1 MPKRLLSLDVM
12 RGLIMILLA
21 AESVALYSRLFAVAE
36 GTAFQGMTEQF
47 FHHDWHGLRF
57 WDLIQPGF
65 MTMAGSAM
73 YLSFYYKE
81 KKGISWSDNLPHIL
95 WRSLKLFILGVALHC
110 VYSGKL
116 VWELWNVL
124 TQLAFTTLI
133 AYLIIRKSYLF
144 QGMVSIGLI
153 LLSEFLYR
161 TVLVGEFNQP
171 FVIGKNF
178 GSYTD
183 LLVMGKINSGGWVFI
198 NFIPTAAHTIWG
210 VLAGKLL
217 MDTAISQQQ
226 KIRFMLIAGMGL
238 LAAGYLADLIQLSP
252 IIKRICTGSF
262 VLVSGGW
269 ILLLMT
275 MLYWLVDIR
284 EQQRYAWIF
293 TVVGMNALFI
303 YLFFETVGH
312 QWLNGVVA
320 IFVKGPLDLLAVSES
335 FGWIMASLVTLLL
348 EWYLCYF
355 LYNRKI
361 FFKL

>member
-21 AESVALYSRLFAVAE
+21 AESTSLYSRLDKAAA
-36 GTAFQGMTEQF
+36 GTWLQRVTEQF

-73 YLSFYYKE
+73 FLSFYFKQQ
-81 KKGISWSDNLPHIL
+81 KGITWKDNLPHIL
-95 WRSLKLFILGVALHC
+95 FRCLKLFLFGTALHC
-110 VYSGKL
+110 VYSGKM

-144 QGMVSIGLI
+144 QLIVSFGLI
-153 LLSEFLYR
+153 LLSEVLYR

-171 FVIGKNF
+171 FVMGKNF
-178 GSYTD
+178 GSFTD
-183 LLVMGKINSGGWVFI
+183 MLVMGKINSGGWVFV
-198 NFIPTAAHTIWG
+198 NFIPTSAHTIWG
-210 VLAGKLL
+210 VLAGKLFVDDRFQTGQKL
-217 MDTAISQQQ
+217 RYLISSGTA
-226 KIRFMLIAGMGL
+226 L
-238 LAAGYLADLIQLSP
+238 LLVGYAADLGGLSP

-269 ILLLMT
+269 ILLFMAF
-275 MLYWLVDIR
+275 LYWLTDIR
-284 EQQRYAWIF
+284 QANRYAWIF
-293 TVVGMNALFI
+293 SVVGMNAIFI

-320 IFVKGPLDLLAVSES
+320 IFVQQPIL
-335 FGWIMASLVTLLL
+335 ASLATLFIL
-348 EWYLCYF
+348 WYLCFF
-355 LYNRKI
+355 LYKKKI

>member
-1 MPKRLLSLDVM
+1 MAKRLLSLDVM

-21 AESVALYSRLFAVAE
+21 AESTSLYSRLDKAAA
-36 GTAFQGMTEQF
+36 GTWLQRVTEQF

-73 YLSFYYKE
+73 FLSFYFKQQ
-81 KKGISWSDNLPHIL
+81 KGITWQDNLPHIL
-95 WRSLKLFILGVALHC
+95 FRCLKLFLCGTALHC

-133 AYLIIRKSYLF
+133 AYLIIRKSYLV
-144 QGMVSIGLI
+144 QALVSFGLI
-153 LLSEFLYR
+153 LLSEVLYR

-171 FVIGKNF
+171 FVMGKNF
-178 GSYTD
+178 GSFTD
-183 LLVMGKINSGGWVFI
+183 MLVMGKINSGGWVFV
-198 NFIPTAAHTIWG
+198 NFIPTSAHTIWG

-217 MDTAISQQQ
+217 VDDRFQTGQKLRYLISSGTA
-226 KIRFMLIAGMGL
+226 L
-238 LAAGYLADLIQLSP
+238 LLVGYAADLGGLSP

-269 ILLLMT
+269 VLVFMAFF
-275 MLYWLVDIR
+275 YWLTDIR
-284 EQQRYAWIF
+284 QANRYAWIL
-293 TVVGMNALFI
+293 TVVGMNAIFI

-320 IFVKGPLDLLAVSES
+320 IFVQQPIL
-335 FGWIMASLVTLLL
+335 ASLATLFIL
-348 EWYLCYF
+348 WYLCYF
-355 LYNRKI
+355 LSKKKI

>member
-21 AESVALYSRLFAVAE
+21 AESTSLYNRLDKAAA
-36 GTAFQGMTEQF
+36 GTWLQRVTEQF

-73 YLSFYYKE
+73 FLSFYFKQQ
-81 KKGISWSDNLPHIL
+81 KGITWKDNLPHIL
-95 WRSLKLFILGVALHC
+95 FRCLKLFLFGTALHC
-110 VYSGKL
+110 VYSGKM

-144 QGMVSIGLI
+144 QLIVSFGLI
-153 LLSEFLYR
+153 LLSEVLYR

-171 FVIGKNF
+171 FVMGKNF
-178 GSYTD
+178 GSFTD
-183 LLVMGKINSGGWVFI
+183 MLVMGKINSGGWVFV
-198 NFIPTAAHTIWG
+198 NFIPTSAHTIWG

-217 MDTAISQQQ
+217 VDDRFQTGQKLRYPISSGTA
-226 KIRFMLIAGMGL
+226 L
-238 LAAGYLADLIQLSP
+238 LLVGYAADLGGLSP

-269 ILLLMT
+269 VLVFMAFF
-275 MLYWLVDIR
+275 YWLTDIR
-284 EQQRYAWIF
+284 QANRYAWIL
-293 TVVGMNALFI
+293 TVVGMNAIFI

-320 IFVKGPLDLLAVSES
+320 IFVQQPIL
-335 FGWIMASLVTLLL
+335 ASLATLFIL
-348 EWYLCYF
+348 WYLCYF
-355 LYNRKI
+355 LSKKKI

>member
-21 AESVALYSRLFAVAE
+21 AESTSLYSRLDKAVA
-36 GTAFQGMTEQF
+36 GTWLQRVTEQF

-73 YLSFYYKE
+73 FLSFYFKQQ
-81 KKGISWSDNLPHIL
+81 KGITWKDNLPHIL
-95 WRSLKLFILGVALHC
+95 SRCLKLFLFGTALHC

-144 QGMVSIGLI
+144 QLIVSFGLI
-153 LLSEFLYR
+153 LLSEVLYR

-171 FVIGKNF
+171 FVMGKNF

-183 LLVMGKINSGGWVFI
+183 MLVMGKINSGGWVFV
-198 NFIPTAAHTIWG
+198 NFIPTSAHTIWG
-210 VLAGKLL
+210 VLAGKLFV
-217 MDTAISQQQ
+217 DQRFQARQ
-226 KIRFMLIAGMGL
+226 KLRYLVGSGTVL
-238 LAAGYLADLIQLSP
+238 LLVGYAADLGGLSP

-269 ILLLMT
+269 ILLFMAF
-275 MLYWLVDIR
+275 LYWLTDIR
-284 EQQRYAWIF
+284 QANRYAWIF
-293 TVVGMNALFI
+293 SVVGMNAIFI

-320 IFVKGPLDLLAVSES
+320 IFVQQPIL
-335 FGWIMASLVTLLL
+335 ASLATLFIL
-348 EWYLCYF
+348 WYLCFF
-355 LYNRKI
+355 LYKKKI

>member
-21 AESVALYSRLFAVAE
+21 AESTSLYSRLDKAVA
-36 GTAFQGMTEQF
+36 GTWLQRVTEQF

-73 YLSFYYKE
+73 FLSFYFKQQ
-81 KKGISWSDNLPHIL
+81 KGITWKDNLPHIL
-95 WRSLKLFILGVALHC
+95 SRCLKLFLFGTALHC

-144 QGMVSIGLI
+144 QLIVSFGLI
-153 LLSEFLYR
+153 LLSEVLYR

-171 FVIGKNF
+171 FVMGKNF

-183 LLVMGKINSGGWVFI
+183 MLVMGKINSGGWVFV
-198 NFIPTAAHTIWG
+198 NFIPTSAHTIWG
-210 VLAGKLL
+210 VLAGKLFV
-217 MDTAISQQQ
+217 DQRFQAGQ
-226 KIRFMLIAGMGL
+226 KLRYLVGSGTVL
-238 LAAGYLADLIQLSP
+238 LLVGYAADLGGLSP

-269 ILLLMT
+269 ILLFMAF
-275 MLYWLVDIR
+275 LYWLTDIR
-284 EQQRYAWIF
+284 QANRYAWIF
-293 TVVGMNALFI
+293 SVVGMNAIFI

-320 IFVKGPLDLLAVSES
+320 IFVQQPIL
-335 FGWIMASLVTLLL
+335 ASLATLFIL
-348 EWYLCYF
+348 WYLCFF
-355 LYNRKI
+355 LYKKKI

>member
-1 MPKRLLSLDVM
+1 MPKRLLSLDLM
-12 RGLIMILLA
+12 RGLIMMLLA
-21 AESVALYSRLFAVAE
+21 AESTLLYSRLQEAAE
-36 GTAFQGMTEQF
+36 GSGFELITRQF
-47 FHHDWHGLRF
+47 FHHEWHGLLF

-65 MTMAGSAM
+65 MTMAGAAM
-73 YLSFYYKE
+73 YLSFFYKQQ
-81 KKGISWSDNLPHIL
+81 KGVSWSENLPHIL
-95 WRSLKLFILGVALHC
+95 WRSLKLFLFGTALHC

-124 TQLAFTTLI
+124 TQLAFTTVI
-133 AYLIIRKSYLF
+133 AYLVIRKSYLF
-144 QGMVSIGLI
+144 QSLISVGLI
-153 LLSEFLYR
+153 VLSETLYR
-161 TVLVGEFNQP
+161 TMLVGEFNQP
-171 FVIGKNF
+171 FVMGKNW

-183 LLVMGKINSGGWVFI
+183 LLIMGKINSGGWVFI

-217 MDTAISQQQ
+217 MDSAFTMHQ
-226 KIRFMLIAGMGL
+226 KIKRLLISACSL
-238 LAAGYLADLIQLSP
+238 LLVGYLADLSGLSP

-269 ILLLMT
+269 VLLLMT
-275 MLYWLVDIR
+275 FLYWLVDIR
-284 EQQRYAWIF
+284 GYQRYAWIF

-320 IFVKGPLDLLAVSES
+320 IFVKGPLDLVAVPEQL
-335 FGWIMASLVTLLL
+335 GWIMASLVTLLV
-348 EWYLCYF
+348 EWYICYF